1 VNALSE
7 TYYGQY
13 AQARLNEAQQT
24 IDQHIVCA
32 YTGVCLACGRPG
44 PCSVLDNAQRTM
56 ARYARLPNRRPGA
69 SLAQPPPA
77 NQRRWT
83 GWFTA
88 RRRSADPPSDPPSD
102 EPSEPEQD
110 K

>member
-44 PCSVLDNAQRTM
+44 PCSELDNAQRTM

-69 SLAQPPPA
+69 SLAQPPA
-77 NQRRWT
+77 NQRRWS
-83 GWFTA
+83 GWLTA
-88 RRRSADPPSDPPSD
+88 RRRSSDAPPD
-102 EPSEPEQD
+102 EPSEPEETT
-110 K
+110 